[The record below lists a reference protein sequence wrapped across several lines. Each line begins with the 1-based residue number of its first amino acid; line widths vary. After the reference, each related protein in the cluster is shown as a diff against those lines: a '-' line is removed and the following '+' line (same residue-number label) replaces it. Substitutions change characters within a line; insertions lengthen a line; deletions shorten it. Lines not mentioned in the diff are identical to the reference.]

1 MSFKPVTSQV
11 NFPKQ
16 EEDTLK
22 FWQENKIFEKSVRQR
37 LGQKPFVFYEGPP
50 TANGKPGIHHV
61 MARSFKDL
69 YPRYHTMR
77 GEYCERKGGW
87 DTHGLPVELEVEKKL
102 KLSGKQQIEE
112 YGIAAFNQKCRESVW
127 EYVDEWINLTQRIG
141 YWVDLENAYVTLDNK
156 YIETGWW
163 ILKQLW
169 DQQLL
174 VKDYK
179 VLPYC
184 PRCGTPISS
193 HELAL
198 GYQDD
203 TETSVYVKFKLAD
216 SDAFLLAWT
225 TTPWTLP
232 GNVALAIDPKSTYVK
247 VDRSGDKLILAK
259 NRLGIL
265 SGDYN
270 VLEEFPGKKL
280 LNKKYVPLFEFI
292 KYDKPTHFIVPAGF
306 VSMEEGTGIVHTA
319 VMYGVEDFNLGKKV
333 GLPNKHLVNTEG
345 KFIPE
350 VAPWAG
356 MFVKDADPEII
367 SDLRDRKL
375 LYKEEIVTHSYPH
388 CWRCKT
394 PLLYYAIESWFIKT
408 TAKKKEIIAQNTKI
422 NWIPSHIKKGR
433 MGEWLANMV
442 DWSLSRSRYWGTPL
456 PIWKCDNCASE
467 TCIGSI
473 KELGLDHDIDLHRPF
488 IDDVKLKCSACGG
501 RMSRYPFVLDCWFD
515 SGAMPYAQQ
524 HYPFENQEKFASQF
538 PADFIAEGQDQTRGW
553 FYTLLTLG
561 TLVSGRSSFKNVV
574 CHNLVLDETG
584 KKMSKSVGNVVNP
597 WEMIDKYGADVVRW
611 YFYSYAPMGNEY
623 RFNQKDLTDTA
634 RRFHL
639 MLWNIYS
646 FFVTYANIDKFDPKL
661 STSHLVLST
670 LDKWILARL
679 NQTISA
685 VTKSLDKYDAYTAS
699 HSIEDFVN
707 DLSLWYVRRSRD
719 RVGPSAIEQNDKIIC
734 LSTLHFILS
743 TLSRLL
749 PPFPPYLSEEIYR
762 NLTGDESVHLSDWP
776 KSGKIN
782 NELTAQMI
790 VVRKIVELGLSSRK
804 TAGIK
809 VRQPLRS
816 ITIHGQD
823 FPADLQQLIK
833 DELNVKNVIFE
844 KSGELSV
851 ELDLKLDDAL
861 IAEGRTREL
870 IRQIQDKRKELGA
883 RLDQKINLVFPSARD
898 NREPVGGSV
907 CPLLPPSHRRQ
918 KQRL

>member
-646 FFVTYANIDKFDPKL
+646 FFVTYANIAGFEQKPTKP
-661 STSHLVLST
+661 TGVLD
-670 LDKWILARL
+670 LWILARL

-719 RVGPSAIEQNDKIIC
+719 RVGPSAIDAKDKTVC
-734 LSTLHFILS
+734 LSTLHLVLS
-743 TLSRLL
+743 TLTKLL
-749 PPFPPYLSEEIYR
+749 APFTPYLSEEIYR
-762 NLTGDESVHLSDWP
+762 NLTGEESVHLSDWP

-782 NELTAQMI
+782 NELIAQMI
-790 VVRKIVELGLSSRK
+790 VIRKIVELGLSSRK

-833 DELNVKNVIFE
+833 DELNIKNVIFE
-844 KSGELSV
+844 KSDELSV
-851 ELDLKLDDAL
+851 ELDLQLDDEL
-861 IAEGRTREL
+861 IAEGQTRDL

-883 RLDQKINLVFPSARD
+883 RLDQKINLVLPSKIDSLNELRRHTLA
-898 NREPVGGSV
+898 NLIEFGSELKV
-907 CPLLPPSHRRQ
+907 ELI
-918 KQRL
+918 